1 MLKFFRIWMVV
12 LGVLLGLQFLLAGYG
27 VYGGGSIGDDFQ
39 LHILNGRLIA
49 VVTLLGILFA
59 AFARAGGR
67 LVGLA
72 AILFGMTLLQGVI
85 VLISTEGTVAGQV
98 IFMLHVANGI
108 GMMEVTGK
116 AQGLAKKKLAERV
129 EGAEPAAEPAAA

>member
-1 MLKFFRIWMVV
+1 MLKFFRIWMLV

-39 LHILNGRLIA
+39 LHILNARLIA

-59 AFARAGGR
+59 ALARAGGR

-72 AILFGMTLLQGVI
+72 AILFGMMILQAVI
-85 VLISTEGTVAGQV
+85 VLVSTEGTTAGQI
-98 IFMLHVANGI
+98 IFMLHVATGI
-108 GMMEVTGK
+108 GMMEVAGK
-116 AQGLAKKKLAERV
+116 AQGLAKKKLAERS